1 MSGSVR
7 QESPLEV
14 ALKGAGAGL
23 AGTLVLTLAMQA
35 AERLMTSTA
44 RVESP
49 TPDPTGRSQDAPTG
63 APTER
68 LVEKVA
74 SGVFE
79 AELSP
84 GARQTLGMGIHWG
97 YGALWGT
104 GYGLIQTSRHL
115 RSWLHPPLFGLIV
128 WVVGPMGL
136 IPAMKLAERPTDRS
150 PRRRLVSILLH
161 QVYGWSTAST
171 FHVLSRDA

>member
-1 MSGSVR
+1 MSRSVR
-7 QESPLEV
+7 LESPLEV

-23 AGTLVLTLAMQA
+23 AGTLVLTLAMQV
-35 AERLMTSTA
+35 AERLVTSPA
-44 RVESP
+44 PLESP
-49 TPDPTGRSQDAPTG
+49 APDRTGGSEVAPTG

-97 YGALWGT
+97 YGALWGA
-104 GYGLIQTSRHL
+104 GYGLVQTSLHL
-115 RSWLHPPLFGLIV
+115 PAWLHPALFGLIV

-136 IPAMKLAERPTDRS
+136 IPAMKLAERPADRS
-150 PRRRLVSILLH
+150 PRRRLVSIVLH
-161 QVYGWSTAST
+161 QIYGWTTATS